1 MTTLILLQRATVLTH
16 DESDHVV
23 PLYDTDVL
31 IRGNII
37 AAIGKELQSALDGD
51 VDVIDCWG
59 KIISPGYVDTHH
71 HVWQTQLK
79 GRHAEEGLVA
89 YMVTGK
95 NLFASTASRTWPLI
109 LYFRLGNM
117 MSYAY
122 TTSDIYWGQLSG
134 CLEAMNA
141 GTTTVLDH
149 SHAGYTAAHVSSAVD
164 ATIDSGIRSV
174 FAYAI
179 PVRMA
184 KWDQSSCVLNEELMV
199 SWAFSQIEQLASKYN
214 SPESSHRLE
223 IGYGFDW
230 WFLPK
235 DVSLDIF
242 KRLRKSG
249 VRLVTSHVGKNG
261 FQGMQTKVSKLES
274 YGVLRPPYPPSEKTP
289 ELPFFVF
296 SHCNGYSSDE
306 LSVLSRTGT
315 SISSTPDTEAQMG
328 IGYPVVLHPSLN
340 TGARKAN
347 VGLGIDCH
355 SIVPSSIILQARA
368 LLHLTRVEHNSS
380 ITAAGKFPAWNVRNT
395 SEDAFNI
402 ATIKGA
408 RSLGLDGEIG
418 SIKVGKKADIVIFD
432 ALNSVGM
439 LSAAE
444 YDPVVA
450 IVRFSEAAD
459 IDTVIVDGIVR
470 KRGGRLVDVKSSRI
484 KGMIMPWQKVAQQ
497 VRQSQREIQARID
510 GLNIEKGKETLF
522 NTFHTDGS
530 TLADATI

>member
-1 MTTLILLQRATVLTH
+1 MTTSILLQRATVLTH
-16 DESDHVV
+16 NESDHVV

-89 YMVTGK
+89 YMVT
-95 NLFASTASRTWPLI
+95 
-109 LYFRLGNM
+109 GNM

-184 KWDQSSCVLNEELMV
+184 KWDQSSCVLNEDLMT

-235 DVSLDIF
+235 EVSLDIF

-261 FQGMQTKVSKLES
+261 FQGMQIKVSKLES

-402 ATIKGA
+402 ATIRGA

-470 KRGGRLVDVKSSRI
+470 KRGGRLVDVKSSRT

>member
-1 MTTLILLQRATVLTH
+1 MPASILLQQGTVLTH
-16 DESDHVV
+16 DDDDHVI
-23 PLYDTDVL
+23 PLYETDVL
-31 IRGNII
+31 IRGDII
-37 AAIGKELQSALDGD
+37 AAVGKDLESTLDGD
-51 VDVIDCWG
+51 VNVVDCRG

-79 GRHAEEGLVA
+79 GRHAEEGLIA
-89 YMVTGK
+89 YMVT
-95 NLFASTASRTWPLI
+95 
-109 LYFRLGNM
+109 GNM

-122 TTSDIYWGQLSG
+122 TPQDMYWGQLSG

-149 SHAGYTAAHVSSAVD
+149 SHAGYSAEHVSSAVD
-164 ATIDSGIRSV
+164 ATTDSGIRSI

-179 PVRMA
+179 PVRIA
-184 KWDQSSCVLNEELMV
+184 KWDQSSCVINEDLMAE
-199 SWAFSQIEQLASKYN
+199 WAFSQIEQLASKYN
-214 SPESSHRLE
+214 NSESTDRIE

-235 DVSLDIF
+235 EVCGTIF
-242 KRLRKSG
+242 RRLRKSG
-249 VRLVTSHVGKNG
+249 VRLVTSHVGKSG
-261 FQGMQTKVSKLES
+261 FQGMQIDVSKLDA
-274 YGVLRPPYPPSEKTP
+274 YGVLGAPYPPTEKTP
-289 ELPFFVF
+289 ELPFFVL

-306 LSVLSRTGT
+306 LSVLARTGT

-328 IGYPVVLHPSLN
+328 IGYPVALHPSLN
-340 TGARKAN
+340 TSERTAN

-368 LLHLTRVEHNSS
+368 LLHLTRVEHNSH
-380 ITAAGKFPAWNVRNT
+380 ITAAGKFPTWNVRNT

-402 ATIKGA
+402 ATIRGA

-432 ALNSVGM
+432 ASNSVGM
-439 LSAAE
+439 LSAAD

-470 KRGGRLVDVKSSRI
+470 KRGGRLVDVKTSAT
-484 KGMIMPWQKVAQQ
+484 KGSVMSWQEVAQH
-497 VRQSQREIQARID
+497 VRRSQGEIQARIGD
-510 GLNIEKGKETLF
+510 LSIEKGKETLF
-522 NTFHTDGS
+522 NTFRTDPS
-530 TLADATI
+530 TLADATV